1 MSRHIILPYYHIIL
15 SFHIITSYYHTILS
29 RYRLVYDTFCT
40 TVHSKPTYFKCFADL
55 ILRSCGKVNVYLMT
69 FVVLIYNYN
78 WEYLYQTTHHTLG
91 HANINLRYKIMLKE
105 RREKII
111 KIKSTRTQKH
121 KFVLWFCSSHCFGYL
136 LFYITCV

>member
-1 MSRHIILPYYHIIL
+1 MSGHIIIPYYHIIL
-15 SFHIITSYYHTILS
+15 SFHTITSYYHTILS

-78 WEYLYQTTHHTLG
+78 WAIFVPDNTSYTGPCKYQPTIQNNDKG
-91 HANINLRYKIMLKE
+91 KK
-105 RREKII
+105 REN
-111 KIKSTRTQKH
+111 H
-121 KFVLWFCSSHCFGYL
+121 KD
-136 LFYITCV
+136 